1 MKWLQATACIKMWT
15 KECPIKLLKLPQV
28 LGNKYVVDMEIAF
41 IINETIVEQFSSVI
55 EYNFLRDWFKWIK

>member
-1 MKWLQATACIKMWT
+1 MWT

-55 EYNFLRDWFKWIK
+55 EYNFLRD